1 MFNGQAGGGRRRKRS
16 SSAGEPDPDA
26 WDKVDEGL
34 GFFDVDS
41 VSDIIFTGM

>member
-1 MFNGQAGGGRRRKRS
+1 MFDGNAGRRRRKRS
-16 SSAGEPDPDA
+16 SSAREPDAEA
-26 WDKVDEGL
+26 WDNVDEGL